1 MFKICLGN
9 RKNVYLLK
17 MKIGQ
22 GQNLYS
28 HLVLRFTFFLH
39 HNQKW
44 SHWEGA
50 EGRGAG
56 DEKGAQK
63 KKDKNAGKE

>member
-1 MFKICLGN
+1 
-9 RKNVYLLK
+9 

-50 EGRGAG
+50 EGRGAV